1 MSFLELKNY
10 FESHKRI
17 QKAQHEERA
26 TYDYILGDLIGRSIA
41 RIYNSENTYPKIYEV
56 YPSIFNKEEME
67 QAEFNR
73 RMELSALKLQEFT
86 KSFNNKFKK
95 KEVELD

>member
-1 MSFLELKNY
+1 MTFQELQNC
-10 FESHKRI
+10 FESRSRVIKREK
-17 QKAQHEERA
+17 QEQA
-26 TYDYILGDLIGRSIA
+26 TFDYILGDLIGRSIA
-41 RIYNSENTYPKIYEV
+41 RIYNSENSYPKIYEV

-67 QAEFNR
+67 QAEFDR

-86 KSFNNKFKK
+86 KSFNEKFNK